1 MPRSFGITNAAP
13 YAAAPAVGNAG
24 DTYWNTATKTLY
36 VSDGSAWN
44 PWPSGGGTG
53 ETIRSITTNATLN
66 NGDIAL
72 VDCSGGN
79 ITLTAPITSNN
90 TYVVKRVDSSTNT
103 LTVVPSSGTVDGDPN
118 LLMVGQWAACTLEGD
133 GTNLRIRS
141 GYSLGSMTPSP
152 WPANIFQ
159 EHTGQQV
166 TSITNLGWNG
176 PFGAWATPGGTPIGS
191 LGLTAPGALSVN
203 AANDGALL
211 LINFQ
216 MGWVSNTSGRRVTAV
231 FINNTEAN
239 RMDVGSGGNSAV
251 QCQHIYRATAG
262 DVIDCRVWQSSGAA
276 LALSPI
282 PSGHRMQF
290 VRIG

>member
-1 MPRSFGITNAAP
+1 M
-13 YAAAPAVGNAG
+13 
-24 DTYWNTATKTLY
+24 YWNTATKMLY

-44 PWPSGGGTG
+44 PWPAGGGTG
-53 ETIRSITTNATLN
+53 ETIRPISANATLN

-79 ITLTAPITSNN
+79 ITLTAPVTANN

-103 LTVVPSSGTVDGDPN
+103 LVVTPSSGTVDGDTN
-118 LLMVGQWAACTLEGD
+118 VTLVGQRAACTLEGD
-133 GTNLRIRS
+133 GTNLHIRS

-159 EHTGQQV
+159 DHLGQMNGSMPAGV
-166 TSITNLGWNG
+166 WNG
-176 PFGAWATPGGTPIGS
+176 PFAGWSTATPGQPIGV
-191 LGLTAPGALSVN
+191 LATGALTVN

-211 LINFQ
+211 LMNFQ
-216 MGWVSNTSGRRVTAV
+216 MGWANSTVGRRVTAV

-239 RMDVGSGGNSAV
+239 RNDVGSGGTSAV
-251 QCQHIYRATAG
+251 QVQHIYRATAG
-262 DVIDCRVWQSSGAA
+262 DVIDCRVWQTSGANLA
-276 LALSPI
+276 LAPYGA
-282 PSGHRMQF
+282 GHRMQF